1 MYAFLLFL
9 GVVTIAAGGALTA
22 SQMTLPFDP
31 TAITPGAVAIIGGL
45 VLIGLGLAVRVL
57 QRIERALSDRPLAR
71 GARQAEAVAV
81 PASIP
86 FPPKPKTEAAT
97 LPPAPPTPAPQ
108 AAPAGDAAL
117 DQLREKFPTLVRFE
131 QATAEESEVV
141 VLPRAPARTEEELG
155 EVAASHAA
163 ANARTN
169 GALAA
174 VKSVSRPESV
184 ARPAARAS
192 ERNNVSVF
200 ESLWPKGTRVGQAA
214 AAPAPVAAE
223 PEQRPEPRLEAPRIQ
238 QPAPVSVLKSGV
250 VDGMAYTLYSDGSI
264 EAQLP
269 QGTLRFG
276 SITELRNH
284 IEQSS

>member
-9 GVVTIAAGGALTA
+9 GAATIAAGIALTA
-22 SQMTLPFDP
+22 SQMSLPFDP

-57 QRIERALSDRPLAR
+57 QRIERALADRPLAR
-71 GARQAEAVAV
+71 GSRQAEAVVAT
-81 PASIP
+81 ASVGDPTRIP
-86 FPPKPKTEAAT
+86 FPPKPKVEAV
-97 LPPAPPTPAPQ
+97 
-108 AAPAGDAAL
+108 AAPAASPAPTADPAL
-117 DQLREKFPTLVRFE
+117 EQFRERFPTLVRFDN
-131 QATAEESEVV
+131 AAAEEADVV
-141 VLPRAPARTEEELG
+141 TLPRTPARAEEELG
-155 EVAASHAA
+155 EVAAGHSAA
-163 ANARTN
+163 TARTN
-169 GALAA
+169 GAAAA
-174 VKSVSRPESV
+174 VKGVSRPDSV
-184 ARPAARAS
+184 ARPAAKAA

-200 ESLWPKGTRVGQAA
+200 ESLWPKGARSGQAA
-214 AAPAPVAAE
+214 AVPMPVAAE
-223 PEQRPEPRLEAPRIQ
+223 PEARPEPRLDVSRVQ
-238 QPAPVSVLKSGV
+238 QPTPVSVLKSGV